1 MKRDLPLFAGLA
13 AIISCTHVADYDAS
27 GAFEAT
33 EITVSAEVS
42 GRIVS
47 FDTDEGATV
56 SKDQTVCRIDST
68 ALVLQ
73 RRTLEQQQR
82 ALLSGK
88 PDTRKQLGALKE
100 QISKQKTELARVE
113 ALYKEDAATAKQVDD
128 ARAQL
133 SILQGQYDA
142 TLSSL
147 GKSAASI
154 EGNAAVVSTQMDQLD
169 YSISKC
175 QVTAP
180 AAGTIVTKYA
190 QEGEVTAAG
199 KPLFK
204 LADLENMF
212 LRAYFTSD
220 QLSSV
225 TIGQQ
230 VRVVADFGGKQQIEY
245 PGTVTWISS
254 ESEFTPKSIQTRDSR
269 AALVY
274 AVKIAVKN
282 DGRLKIGFY
291 GEVHLGQ

>member
-1 MKRDLPLFAGLA
+1 MAGCA
-13 AIISCTHVADYDAS
+13 NKVDYDAS

-33 EITVSAEVS
+33 EITVSAEVA

-47 FDTDEGATV
+47 FDADEGTV
-56 SKDQTVCRIDST
+56 VSQGQTVCRLDST
-68 ALVLQ
+68 ALLLQ

-88 PDTRKQLGALKE
+88 PDVGKQLSALKD
-100 QISKQKTELARVE
+100 QIAKQRTELARVE
-113 ALYKEDAATAKQVDD
+113 ALYKDDAATQKQVDD
-128 ARAQL
+128 VKAQL
-133 SILQGQYDA
+133 TVLQSQYDA

-147 GKSAASI
+147 SKSSASI
-154 EGNAAVVSTQMDQLD
+154 DGNAAVVASQIDQLD
-169 YSISKC
+169 YNISKC
-175 QVTAP
+175 NVTAP
-180 AAGTIVTKYA
+180 ASGTIITKYA
-190 QEGEVTAAG
+190 QAGEVTAAG
-199 KPLFK
+199 KPIFK
-204 LADLENMF
+204 LADLENTF

-225 TIGQQ
+225 KIGQQ
-230 VRVVADFGGKQQIEY
+230 VRVVADFGGGEQVEY

-291 GEVHLGQ
+291 GEVYLNQ